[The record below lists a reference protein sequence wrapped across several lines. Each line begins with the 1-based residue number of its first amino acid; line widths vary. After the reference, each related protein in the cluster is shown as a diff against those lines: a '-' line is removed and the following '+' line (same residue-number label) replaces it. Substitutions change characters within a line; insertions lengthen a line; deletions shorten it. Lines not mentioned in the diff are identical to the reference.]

1 MNKKIK
7 KICFVSIS
15 FSPELLG
22 GTNLVNKNLINYI
35 HSRKKDIEIYW
46 VYFGKENKKYSKEN
60 VNYIELKSPIF
71 SSPLSIRKSIK
82 LAKFFRKNFFDVI
95 SARTGIWVNIY
106 KKRDKQ
112 DIIQTYHGTRYYFN
126 KNHFRRLN
134 FIQKGLLFILLGTNW
149 IVDKPSKEAKRL
161 ICVSEKVKKQVQKLY
176 GNKNELVV
184 IRTGV
189 NLDNFKPRNIDNAKK
204 ILELN
209 EKYTYGLYVG
219 KGGYWTKGLD
229 RAINLSEKIYKKNNK
244 YRLIVIG
251 PDLKKIKKLL
261 PRKFIM
267 YIKEVKRDEM
277 PFYYNASEIFF
288 CMSRYEGGA
297 PTLVVSEAMASGC
310 FLVCSKDSQQ
320 EIIQDEKNGLIINKF
335 DEEDAKRIVI
345 LLNNKKKK
353 QEIIKNSI
361 KTIKDLSLEK
371 WGEKYL
377 NALMN

>member
-161 ICVSEKVKKQVQKLY
+161 ICVSEKVKRQVQKLY

-204 ILELN
+204 ILGLN

-277 PFYYNASEIFF
+277 PFYYNISEIFF

-320 EIIQDEKNGLIINKF
+320 EIIENEKNGLIINKF
-335 DEEDAKRIVI
+335 GEEDAERIIRI
-345 LLNNKKKK
+345 LKDKKKK
-353 QEIIKNSI
+353 QKIIENSI
-361 KTIKDLSLEK
+361 KTIKNLSLEK